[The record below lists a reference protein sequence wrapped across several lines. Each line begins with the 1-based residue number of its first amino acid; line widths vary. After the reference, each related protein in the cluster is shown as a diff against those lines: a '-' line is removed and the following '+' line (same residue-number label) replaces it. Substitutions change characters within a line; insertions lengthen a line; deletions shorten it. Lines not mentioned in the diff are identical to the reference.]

1 MNLVPMIDVLL
12 VIVIFLVVTTT
23 YSRYSELQ
31 INLPSAEAN
40 QVQERPNQVNVA
52 VTANG
57 QYTVDRV
64 PLSTRD
70 PAAISG
76 RGSSGDRLVIR
87 TYNTDESLDGA
98 AADLT
103 ASDRH
108 VARGN
113 PDPMIIINADANST
127 HQSVV
132 NVMEAARMAGFGR
145 ITFTTQ
151 QPSR

>member
-1 MNLVPMIDVLL
+1 MIDVLL

-40 QVQERPNQVNVA
+40 QVQERPNQINVA

-57 QYTVDRV
+57 QYVVDRIA
-64 PLSTRD
+64 LNTRE
-70 PAAISG
+70 PAAISAELK
-76 RGSSGDRLVIR
+76 R
-87 TYNTDESLDGA
+87 A
-98 AADLT
+98 
-103 ASDRH
+103 
-108 VARGN
+108 ARGN
-113 PDPMIIINADANST
+113 ADPMIIINADANST

-132 NVMEAARMAGFGR
+132 NVMEAARLAGFGR

-151 QPSR
+151 QPTR

>member
-1 MNLVPMIDVLL
+1 MDFRRGARREEPEMNLVPMIDVLL

-57 QYTVDRV
+57 QYVVDRV
-64 PLSTRD
+64 PLGARD
-70 PAAISG
+70 PAAISVELK
-76 RGSSGDRLVIR
+76 R
-87 TYNTDESLDGA
+87 A
-98 AADLT
+98 
-103 ASDRH
+103 
-108 VARGN
+108 ARGN

-151 QPSR
+151 QPAR

>member
-1 MNLVPMIDVLL
+1 MDFRRGARREEPEMNLVPMIDVLL

-57 QYTVDRV
+57 QYVVDRV
-64 PLSTRD
+64 PLGARD
-70 PAAISG
+70 PAAISVELK
-76 RGSSGDRLVIR
+76 R
-87 TYNTDESLDGA
+87 A
-98 AADLT
+98 
-103 ASDRH
+103 
-108 VARGN
+108 ARGN

>member
-1 MNLVPMIDVLL
+1 MDFRRGARREDPEINLIPMIDVLL

-40 QVQERPNQVNVA
+40 QVQERPNQINVA

-57 QYTVDRV
+57 QYVIERV
-64 PLSTRD
+64 AMNARD
-70 PAAISG
+70 
-76 RGSSGDRLVIR
+76 
-87 TYNTDESLDGA
+87 A
-98 AADLT
+98 AALSVELKR
-103 ASDRH
+103 A
-108 VARGN
+108 ARGN
-113 PDPMIIINADANST
+113 PDPMIIINADANAT
-127 HQSVV
+127 HQSVI
-132 NVMEAARMAGFGR
+132 NVMEAARLASFGR

>member
-1 MNLVPMIDVLL
+1 MDFRRGARREEPEMNLVPMIDVLL

-40 QVQERPNQVNVA
+40 QVQERPNQINVA

-57 QYTVDRV
+57 QYAVERV
-64 PLSTRD
+64 PLSTHD
-70 PAAISG
+70 PAAISAELK
-76 RGSSGDRLVIR
+76 R
-87 TYNTDESLDGA
+87 A
-98 AADLT
+98 A
-103 ASDRH
+103 H
-108 VARGN
+108 GN

-132 NVMEAARMAGFGR
+132 TVMEAARMAGFGR